1 MKRIQIA
8 IDGDASSG
16 KTTVGKI
23 VAKRLG
29 YEFIDSGLF
38 YRLATYLVIK
48 EGLLKEKRK
57 WIDAAKAR
65 QISYLEGRIVLDG
78 AFFDAELLRSREVE
92 DSVSEVSEAASI
104 REFVTDLLRNI
115 AEKRNVVMVGRDI
128 GTVVLKNA
136 LLKVFLTATIEERAR
151 RRYNEFK
158 QKGKEMDFEE
168 VKYNIEKRD
177 MIDSS
182 RRIAPLSIA
191 EDAFVIDTTG
201 MTVEEVVSKVI
212 TFLEGRK
219 YALRVT
225 ARNRKD
231 SI

>member
-92 DSVSEVSEAASI
+92 DSVSEVSESASI